1 MRELIIP
8 RAPEHKHWPLDSY
21 ARLVAILCTAHC
33 NREAHAFG
41 RVVDGKMCLA
51 NRNRM
56 GKRRRAE
63 TNTWHSIRVC
73 SERMTYASDTSC
85 GAVERKN
92 MLPGV
97 RRKGCGIRH
106 AHWQRAARWLWSSA
120 TRRGRQSCRRCC
132 STRADGIH
140 RLRAHAGRATA
151 GSACWSIVRS
161 RSFQTVAIV
170 LQTQVLLTRPYSS
183 QSQH

>member
-85 GAVERKN
+85 GAVVRKN

-97 RRKGCGIRH
+97 RRKGAAYDTRTGSARHVGCGAQRH
-106 AHWQRAARWLWSSA
+106 GVEDKAAVAVAAREPMVFTDFVPTLVV
-120 TRRGRQSCRRCC
+120 RRL
-132 STRADGIH
+132 A
-140 RLRAHAGRATA
+140 AHAGR
-151 GSACWSIVRS
+151 
-161 RSFQTVAIV
+161 
-170 LQTQVLLTRPYSS
+170 
-183 QSQH
+183 